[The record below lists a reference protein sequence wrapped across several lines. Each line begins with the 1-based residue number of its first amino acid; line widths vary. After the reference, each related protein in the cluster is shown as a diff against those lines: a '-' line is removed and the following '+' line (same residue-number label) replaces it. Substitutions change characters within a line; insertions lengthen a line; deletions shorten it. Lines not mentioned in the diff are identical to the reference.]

1 MNNSSDLELD
11 CNAWALIE
19 TGDSGLLFRR
29 MWEQEGRDETV
40 AQARGLT
47 SCIEFSTAQA
57 VVRGDEHCEDAKTGL
72 GLQTTNAVAAR
83 A

>member
-1 MNNSSDLELD
+1 
-11 CNAWALIE
+11 
-19 TGDSGLLFRR
+19 

-47 SCIEFSTAQA
+47 PCIEFSTAQA
-57 VVRGDEHCEDAKTGL
+57 VVRGDEHCEDAKTEL

>member
-1 MNNSSDLELD
+1 
-11 CNAWALIE
+11 
-19 TGDSGLLFRR
+19 

-47 SCIEFSTAQA
+47 SCFQFSTAQA
-57 VVRGDEHCEDAKTGL
+57 VVRGGEHCEEAKTAL
-72 GLQTTNAVAAR
+72 RLQTTSAVAER

>member
-47 SCIEFSTAQA
+47 SCLEFSTAQA
-57 VVRGDEHCEDAKTGL
+57 VVRGDALCGDAKTAL
-72 GLQTTNAVAAR
+72 SLRTTSAGAER